1 MTINLKWM
9 YRCTSCGGE
18 SIYMGVLGTSVWWR
32 CRQCGQGYRT
42 IVEPDNLPALLR
54 EQAE

>member
-1 MTINLKWM
+1 MEYGPL
-9 YRCTSCGGE
+9 CPDCGGE

-42 IVEPDNLPALLR
+42 IVVPDVLPALLR